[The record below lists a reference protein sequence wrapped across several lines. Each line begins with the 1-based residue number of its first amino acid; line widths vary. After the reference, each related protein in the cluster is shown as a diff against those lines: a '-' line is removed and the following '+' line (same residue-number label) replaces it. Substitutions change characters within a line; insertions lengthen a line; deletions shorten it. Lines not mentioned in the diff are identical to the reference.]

1 MLGGYRG
8 KGAVPWVCL
17 QKYGKGALESDN
29 QRSQEARSRGKSR
42 RGGQA
47 EEERVWVPPRLSLS
61 CHQLHSKRPC
71 KSSESGGLQSLVVA
85 FRPLSWFFHHR
96 PCRLHCPRATLVSE
110 SWRHAQLLG
119 VICLE
124 PKGASRHKQGGWQK
138 IDTTHQ
144 PCQHITDKAV
154 LKLES
159 QWGQGHR

>member
-85 FRPLSWFFHHR
+85 FRL
-96 PCRLHCPRATLVSE
+96 
-110 SWRHAQLLG
+110 LLG
-119 VICLE
+119 SFIAGPVASTAPAPAPPSCLSL
-124 PKGASRHKQGGWQK
+124 GATPRFSASSVLSPREQVV
-138 IDTTHQ
+138 TN
-144 PCQHITDKAV
+144 KADGRR
-154 LKLES
+154 LILRINPANTSLTSSLES
-159 QWGQGHR
+159 QWGQGNR